1 MDPDKIPIQ
10 RNQTGDDWLP
20 LRSFTPA
27 RIALGRTG
35 VSIPLKE
42 NLAFRLAHAHARDAV
57 FSVLE
62 MDRIAEELKNFQLPV
77 LRLQTECTGRTEY
90 LQRPDLGRLLNEVSR
105 QRVSDYQNRSFDIAI
120 LLADGL
126 SATAINKHAI
136 PLLCLLIPLLR
147 QASISIA
154 PISIIENGRVAVG
167 DEVGSLLRAD
177 ISLILIG
184 ERPGLSSP
192 DSMSAYL
199 TWQPAI
205 GLTDERRNCISNIRP
220 EGLTYALAA
229 EKLLYLLKEM
239 CRLQISGVQL
249 KDNALLPGGG
259 SPHSSTIS
267 P

>member
-1 MDPDKIPIQ
+1 MEPDEIPVQ
-10 RNQTGDDWLP
+10 KNQTADDWLP

-57 FSVLE
+57 FSVLQT
-62 MDRIAEELKNFQLPV
+62 DRMAELLQNFQLPV
-77 LRLQTECTGRTEY
+77 LKLQSRCSGRTEY
-90 LQRPDLGRLLNEVSR
+90 LQRPDLGRLLNNTSR
-105 QRVSDYQNRSFDIAI
+105 QRLCDYQDHSFDIAI

-126 SATAINKHAI
+126 SASAINAHAMAV
-136 PLLCLLIPLLR
+136 LTLLIPLLR

-154 PISIIENGRVAVG
+154 PISIVENGRVAIG
-167 DEVGSLLRAD
+167 DEVGNVVKAG

-205 GLTDERRNCISNIRP
+205 GVTDERRNCISNIRP
-220 EGLTYALAA
+220 QGLNYALAA
-229 EKLLYLLKEM
+229 EKLLYLVKEM
-239 CRLQISGVQL
+239 RRLQISGVQL
-249 KDNALLPGGG
+249 KDNALLAGADPT
-259 SPHSSTIS
+259 HSSTIS

>member
-1 MDPDKIPIQ
+1 MAQDKIPIQ
-10 RNQTGDDWLP
+10 KNQTGDHWLP
-20 LRSFTPA
+20 LRAFTPA

-62 MDRIAEELKNFQLPV
+62 TDRIAEQLQDFQLPV
-77 LRLQTECTGRTEY
+77 LKLQSGCSGRTEY
-90 LQRPDLGRLLNEVSR
+90 LQRPDLGRLLDRSSR
-105 QRVSDYQNRSFDIAI
+105 QRITDYQSDSFHIAI

-126 SATAINKHAI
+126 SAIAINKHAI

-154 PISIIENGRVAVG
+154 PISIIENGRVAIG
-167 DEVGSLLRAD
+167 DEVGNLLQAG

-199 TWQPAI
+199 TWQPVI

-220 EGLTYALAA
+220 QGLTYTLAA
-229 EKLLYLLKEM
+229 EKILYLVKEVL
-239 CRLQISGVQL
+239 RLQISGVQL
-249 KDNALLPGGG
+249 KDNTLYTGGG
-259 SPHSSTIS
+259 PSQSATIS